1 MADTPDPKQA
11 ESTQV
16 SADGAVELTEAQLD
30 TAEGGLGLLP
40 GALSHEGIKLTA
52 PQLTVG
58 TLTHKWST
66 MVIKH

>member
-52 PQLTVG
+52 PQ
-58 TLTHKWST
+58 HKINVVTDKWTTS
-66 MVIKH
+66 IFKY